1 MGSVRVAALALIS
14 RSLPR
19 CGGGAILGKCPSG
32 LDRVIAFRLSS
43 MDANS
48 STDAVAPLPR
58 RNRSRVIN
66 GNRTVPLSDGRGLWA
81 RLMRDTFR
89 NLEVHVGGEFT
100 ETQRL
105 MARRIATLEA
115 ELCFYED
122 QFAQARIEGREPDP
136 NKVELY
142 GRLAD
147 RQRRLA
153 ESALGW
159 LRTPRDLNPTLDG
172 YLASLPKEPDEITP

>member
-1 MGSVRVAALALIS
+1 MVSAVGVVSGRFSNIPDLS
-14 RSLPR
+14 RL
-19 CGGGAILGKCPSG
+19 
-32 LDRVIAFRLSS
+32 RVIALGLSS

-48 STDAVAPLPR
+48 STDNAVVAPLHR

-105 MARRIATLEA
+105 MARRISTLEA

-142 GRLAD
+142 GRLAE

-153 ESALGW
+153 EAALGW
-159 LRTPRDLNPTLDG
+159 LRSARDMTP
-172 YLASLPKEPDEITP
+172 SWSEIAAEVKAEKREHEDVT